1 VTERRN
7 TGDASG
13 LDYLYKTKKIGSQQ
27 EPSQSSASSAT
38 SNVDASIR
46 VYPFMRVLDSIR
58 KATETTDRVRLSE
71 VGKDVEMGA
80 ETLVPLSQRL
90 VETGLVQV
98 VEPAWGDDA
107 VALTDRGRTVLER
120 GRDQELAELLGLG

>member
-13 LDYLYKTKKIGSQQ
+13 LDYLYKTNKIGSQQ
-27 EPSQSSASSAT
+27 EPSPSSGSSAT

-71 VGKDVEMGA
+71 VGKDVEMTA
-80 ETLVPLSQRL
+80 DTLVPLSQRL
-90 VETGLVQV
+90 VETGLIQV

-107 VALTDRGRTVLER
+107 VALTDRGRTVLDR
-120 GRDQELAELLGLG
+120 GRDQELAQLLGLG

>member
-1 VTERRN
+1 VTDRRN

-13 LDYLYKTKKIGSQQ
+13 LDYLYKTRKLGSQQ
-27 EPSQSSASSAT
+27 DPSQSSSSSAT
-38 SNVDASIR
+38 SNADASIR
-46 VYPFMRVLDSIR
+46 AYPFMRVLDSIR

-71 VGKDVEMGA
+71 VGKDVDMGA

-90 VETGLVQV
+90 VETGLIQV

-107 VALTDRGRTVLER
+107 VALTDRGRTLLDR